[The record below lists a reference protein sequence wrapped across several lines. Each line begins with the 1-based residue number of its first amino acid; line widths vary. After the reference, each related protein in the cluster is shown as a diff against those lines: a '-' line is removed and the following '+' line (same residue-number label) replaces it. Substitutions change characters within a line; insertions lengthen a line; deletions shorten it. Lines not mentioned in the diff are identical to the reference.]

1 MIRNGG
7 LLTFMS
13 TSITFEII
21 FSKTVLKWLVIMAG
35 YKIKGIDELEARK
48 SKNSFI

>member
-13 TSITFEII
+13 RSITFEII
-21 FSKTVLKWLVIMAG
+21 FSKTVSIKMAG
-35 YKIKGIDELEARK
+35 YYGWI
-48 SKNSFI
+48 